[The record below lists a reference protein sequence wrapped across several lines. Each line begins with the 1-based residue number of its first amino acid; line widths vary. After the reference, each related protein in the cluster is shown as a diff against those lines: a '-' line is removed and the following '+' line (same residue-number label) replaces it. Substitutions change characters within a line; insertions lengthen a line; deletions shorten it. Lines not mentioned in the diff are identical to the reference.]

1 MSFYHPDYLYWL
13 IILPVLVFIYIV
25 RVYVRKNQVRQWFG
39 SRWDFLSSSISQ
51 KKRSLKIILGICVLA
66 LVFIA
71 LSRPQGAGEKI
82 EIQNKGIYLLL
93 LIDVSESMLA
103 EDVKPSRLEFVKKE
117 ISKLINSSSGDQMAL
132 GVFANSFLLL
142 APFTND
148 LSAVES
154 YLNNL
159 STDYLTKQ
167 GTDFGRAFQLSAG
180 IFASIKESKSEQ
192 SVKAILIVSDG
203 EDHSKNTETI
213 VKRLFYEKGIRVF
226 TLSVGTKEGG
236 VIPIKD
242 YKNQLKEYKKD
253 ITGKFVITHLKK
265 DVLKKIA
272 KWGQGAYYHL
282 TYSGQAIKQLRQDL
296 DFLERKLLE
305 KRVYMKKKE
314 YYQWFLILAFLIAL
328 TELIMNDRSY
338 KKNMIEGEIDLHD
351 EIV

>member
-1 MSFYHPDYLYWL
+1 MSFYHLDYLYWL
-13 IILPVLVFIYIV
+13 IILPVLVFIYII

-39 SRWDFLSSSISQ
+39 SRQDFLSSSISQ
-51 KKRSLKIILGICVLA
+51 KKRSLKMILGICVLV

-71 LSRPQGAGEKI
+71 LSRPQGAGEKV

-103 EDVKPSRLEFVKKE
+103 EDVKPNRLEFVKKE
-117 ISKLINSSSGDQMAL
+117 ISQLINLSSGDQMAL

-167 GTDFGRAFQLSAG
+167 GTNFGRAFQLSAG
-180 IFASIKESKSEQ
+180 VFASIKESKSEQ
-192 SVKAILIVSDG
+192 SVKAILIISDG
-203 EDHSKNTETI
+203 EDHSKNTETT
-213 VKRLFYEKGIRVF
+213 VKKLFYEKGIRVF
-226 TLSVGTKEGG
+226 TLSVGTREGG

-242 YKNQLKEYKKD
+242 YRDQLKEYKKD
-253 ITGKFVITHLKK
+253 IHGKFVVTQLKK

-272 KWGQGAYYHL
+272 EWGQGAYYHL
-282 TYSGQAIKQLRQDL
+282 TYGGRAIKQLRKDL
-296 DFLERKLLE
+296 DHLEKKLLE
-305 KRVYMKKKE
+305 KRIYVKKKE
-314 YYQWFLILAFLIAL
+314 YYQWFLVLAFLIAL
-328 TELIMNDRSY
+328 TELILNDRSY
-338 KKNMIEGEIDLHD
+338 KKKMIEEEAGLYNE
-351 EIV
+351 VV